1 MRRLLLLPIS
11 ICVLTLALRAQST
24 VNYATDIAPIILDNC
39 TVCHRA
45 GEIGPMPL
53 TSYEEV
59 RNWGFMIKYVTEIKY
74 MPPWPP
80 NQEYSHFLGERGL
93 SDEEISLIA
102 EWVDND
108 MPLGNPDDAPDVPTF
123 PDGSQ
128 VGDPDLVLSFAE
140 AYTHVGDN
148 TDQYQIFVLPTG
160 LTEDKVIKSIE
171 FRPGNS
177 AIVHHALMA
186 VDNSGEAQAMDE
198 ATEEYGYPSFG
209 GGWGVEILDQYPG
222 YVPGARPNIYPAGIG
237 QAMPAGSDLL
247 VQAHYAPIST
257 DQMDSSTVNIFF
269 AEEDEVVDRFVETHI
284 MLPFFG
290 TLVNGPFVIPANETR
305 NFHGVYEVPAKVSV
319 MGLAPHMHLL
329 GKNWL
334 VYAEQPNGD
343 IVNLIDVPEWDF
355 NWQGTYFFDR
365 FQILEQGAVIH
376 AFAEYDNTTDN
387 PLNPNNPPRLV
398 TWGEGTE
405 DEMYY
410 LPFLYL
416 PYREGDEAF
425 VFGEDG
431 TITDSEEPVLPLAQN
446 KLEAI
451 YPNPTSGN
459 VTTFFTLAETGRV
472 AINILDTNGKIVQ
485 QAVPNQ
491 LHLRGQY
498 RLNLDLE
505 ALPSGVYVVQL
516 RGEGFTLTE
525 KLVVVR

>member
-1 MRRLLLLPIS
+1 MKNLLLAPMMLFAS
-11 ICVLTLALRAQST
+11 LTLVAQD
-24 VNYATDIAPIILDNC
+24 VNYSEDIAPIILNNC

-53 TSYEEV
+53 TSYDEV
-59 RNWGFMIKYVTEIKY
+59 RNWGAMIKYVTEIKY

-80 NQEYSHFLGERGL
+80 NREYSHFLGERGL
-93 SDEEISLIA
+93 TDEEISLIA

-108 MPLGNPDDAPDVPTF
+108 MPEGDPNDAPEVPTF

-140 AYTHVGDN
+140 SYVHQGDN

-186 VDNSGEAQAMDE
+186 IDDTGEALAMDQ
-198 ATEEYGYPSFG
+198 ATSEYGYVGF
-209 GGWGVEILDQYPG
+209 GGWGVEILDEYPG
-222 YVPGARPNIYPAGIG
+222 YVPGARPNIYPTGIG
-237 QAMPAGSDLL
+237 QTMPAGSDLL
-247 VQAHYAPIST
+247 IQAHYAPIST
-257 DQMDSSTVNIFF
+257 DQSDSSTVNIFF
-269 AEEDEVVDRFVETHI
+269 ADEEEEVDRYVQTHI

-290 TLVNGPFVIPANETR
+290 TLVNGPFVIPANQTR
-305 NFHGVYEVPAKVSV
+305 NFHGVFQVPFKVSV

-343 IVNLIDVPEWDF
+343 IVNLIDVPDWDF

-365 FQILEQGAVIH
+365 FQVLEAGATIH
-376 AFAEYDNTTDN
+376 AFAEYDNTTNN
-387 PLNPNNPPRLV
+387 PLNPNNPPQLV

-410 LPFLYL
+410 LPLLYL
-416 PYREGDEAF
+416 PYQQGDEDYR
-425 VFGEDG
+425 FGEDG
-431 TITDSEEPVLPLAQN
+431 TVTDTEEPILPLAEN

-451 YPNPTSGN
+451 YPNPTFGDI
-459 VTTFFTLAETGRV
+459 TTYFTLAETGR
-472 AINILDTNGKIVQ
+472 ISIDILDVNGRIVQ
-485 QAVPNQ
+485 QPVQ
-491 LHLRGQY
+491 QELHLRGQY
-498 RLNLDLE
+498 RLELPLADL
-505 ALPSGVYVVQL
+505 AAGVYVIQV
-516 RGEGFTLTE
+516 RGNGFTLSE
-525 KLVVVR
+525 KVVVAK

>member
-1 MRRLLLLPIS
+1 MKHLLLLTATLFSGIL
-11 ICVLTLALRAQST
+11 VLSAQSVT
-24 VNYATDIAPIILDNC
+24 YNEDIAPIILDNC
-39 TVCHRA
+39 TICHRT

-53 TSYEEV
+53 TNYEEV
-59 RNWGFMIKYVTEIKY
+59 RNWGAMIKYVTEIKY

-80 NQEYSHFLGERGL
+80 NQEYSRFLGERGL
-93 SDEEISLIA
+93 ADDQIALIA
-102 EWVDND
+102 EWVENG
-108 MPLGNPDDAPDVPTF
+108 MPEGAGEAPEAPTF

-140 AYTHVGDN
+140 SYTHEGDN

-171 FRPGNS
+171 FRAGNR
-177 AIVHHALMA
+177 AIVHHALLA
-186 VDNSGEAQAMDE
+186 IDNTGEARALDE
-198 ATEEYGYPSFG
+198 ASEEYGYVGF
-209 GGWGVEILDQYPG
+209 GGWGVDVLDDYPG
-222 YVPGARPNIYPAGIG
+222 YVPGARPNIYPTGVG
-237 QAMPAGSDLL
+237 QMMPAGSDLL
-247 VQAHYAPIST
+247 IQAHYAPISA
-257 DQMDSSTVNIFF
+257 DQTDSSTVNIFF
-269 AEEDEVVDRFVETHI
+269 ADEEEEVDRFVSSYV
-284 MLPFFG
+284 MLPFWG

-305 NFHGVYEVPAKVSV
+305 NFHGVYEVPLKVSL
-319 MGLAPHMHLL
+319 MGIAPHMHLL

-365 FQILEQGAVIH
+365 FQVLEAGAVIH

-416 PYREGDEAF
+416 PYQEGDETYR
-425 VFGEDG
+425 FGEDG
-431 TITDSEEPVLPLAQN
+431 TVTDTEDPILPLAEN
-446 KLEAI
+446 KLHAI
-451 YPNPTSGN
+451 YPNPASGA
-459 VTTFFTLAETGRV
+459 VTTYFTLAETGKV
-472 AINILDTNGKIVQ
+472 SVEIIDANGRLVQ
-485 QAVPNQ
+485 QPIENQ

-498 RLNLDLE
+498 RLELALQDLP
-505 ALPSGVYVVQL
+505 AGVYIVQL
-516 RGEGFTLTE
+516 KGNGFTLSE
-525 KLVVVR
+525 KLVVM